1 MERKMSGGDYDIC
14 HGAEVRTMA
23 GTGLLLRANYLP
35 LGVSHAKRLDSSG
48 AIKTRCATGS
58 LRSERIFEAKARW
71 PRFHI
76 DPKRT
81 MASTP
86 RLGMNPAIMPIKK
99 HQVASI
105 VCFSGGSNSCLARTL
120 TEIAD
125 ADLAKMRQ

>member
-1 MERKMSGGDYDIC
+1 
-14 HGAEVRTMA
+14 MA
-23 GTGLLLRANYLP
+23 GIVLLQRANLLL
-35 LGVSHAKRLDSSG
+35 LGVSHAKRRDSFSP
-48 AIKTRCATGS
+48 IKTRCATGS

-81 MASTP
+81 TASTA

-105 VCFSGGSNSCLARTL
+105 VRFSGAI
-120 TEIAD
+120 E
-125 ADLAKMRQ
+125 